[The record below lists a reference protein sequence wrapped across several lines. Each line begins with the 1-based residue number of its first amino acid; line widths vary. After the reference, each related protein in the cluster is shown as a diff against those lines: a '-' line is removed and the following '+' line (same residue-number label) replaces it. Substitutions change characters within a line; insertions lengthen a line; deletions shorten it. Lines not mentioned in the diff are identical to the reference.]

1 MTLSNQ
7 SVFQLEIMNFL
18 NQECVSI
25 GDSENYG
32 FYLMKVSL
40 PTDEDDARGSLMWD
54 GEKKKIFLILVLHNW
69 LVKIF
74 LSTKSLLHTF
84 NKNVY
89 THYLL

>member
-25 GDSENYG
+25 GDSENCG

-40 PTDEDDARGSLMWD
+40 PTDEDDARGSL
-54 GEKKKIFLILVLHNW
+54 
-69 LVKIF
+69 
-74 LSTKSLLHTF
+74 T
-84 NKNVY
+84 
-89 THYLL
+89 